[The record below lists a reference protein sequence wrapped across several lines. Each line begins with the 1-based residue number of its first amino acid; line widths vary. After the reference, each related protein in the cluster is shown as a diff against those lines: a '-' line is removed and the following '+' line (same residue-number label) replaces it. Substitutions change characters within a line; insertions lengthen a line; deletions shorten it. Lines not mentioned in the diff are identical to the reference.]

1 MKIAKRV
8 FVCLMALALCV
19 SLLSVLAM
27 ADGSGNASIDEIKKV
42 LEYYEEPV
50 IFNYDFEDAPTGSF
64 TADQIVNESAYGDRN
79 TLTVKDGADGRYLE
93 IVGDFFYCA
102 PTYFVWN
109 SDEAVDDFF
118 VDFSASAASSAL
130 GNNIIS
136 LFIDGEARAD
146 VISSTP
152 GTELVSLD
160 FSGGK
165 VTYADSTVTG
175 GVSTLKDAG
184 GNNFVISPDVFY
196 NVSVEYTATKGAYS
210 LTVSKASDPA
220 VSATVEG
227 VKLPCELVKHV
238 RLGATEANMYDSII
252 HLDNINV
259 FGGTFHRNNLEKD
272 VATEKAI
279 SDILALVTGEGGLSE
294 DDKLELFSVVST
306 LVEKHGFVSED
317 ADITAAID
325 TIVRSAVE
333 LYAEKLDECLS
344 HVEEGDTYPERYAN
358 YQSYVRYFEL
368 MPADIS
374 CVGAERQPVIQA
386 IIDRYSLEGQE
397 LASIKESSE
406 GYIAALAGIDLE
418 NADNVNDFNY
428 LKSYYDAVAEFTPN
442 PTYAGVRELETV
454 YRALIASYE
463 SLKMHGETFVKN
475 VATVANTEKSFGE
488 RYLAYVDARDNKF
501 ENETYPGVTEALAT
515 LDAVSAEMEAAIEIC
530 EEFIVNMIRAEYST
544 YLNAKKGALQDA
556 ARGKDQTAAPD
567 YQLLLVQEM
576 YMEYP
581 GMPEAVEKYATISRE
596 VVESEAAAEAYIAY
610 VTELQSVY
618 QTLSDTELAARIL
631 EAERLSVRGNVT
643 GYESVTDVTIVD
655 VNIIFNNIKSGFEL
669 ASGYKK
675 YFSSLI
681 SSLKSESDGEKRF
694 EIINEALDV
703 VRTAESYDGVNAG
716 EKAELDAAVS
726 EYNERVR
733 ALNAA
738 FETANSVAADVISAS
753 AGTAADDA
761 QVGRVVALIKKL
773 SELELVPDE
782 D

>member
-79 TLTVKDGADGRYLE
+79 TLTVKDGAEGRYLE
-93 IVGDFFYCA
+93 IVGDFLYCA

-118 VDFSASAASSAL
+118 VDFSASAASAAWGL
-130 GNNIIS
+130 NVVS
-136 LFIDGEARAD
+136 LFIDGTTRSD
-146 VISSTP
+146 VINSTP
-152 GTELVSLD
+152 GTELVTLN
-160 FSGGK
+160 FSQGK

-259 FGGTFHRNNLEKD
+259 FGGTFHRNNSEKD
-272 VATEKAI
+272 LATEKAI

-294 DDKLELFSVVST
+294 EDKLELFSVVST

-317 ADITAAID
+317 ADTTAAID
-325 TIVRSAVE
+325 SIVRSAVE

-344 HVEEGDTYPERYAN
+344 HVEEGDTYSERYAN

-397 LASIKESSE
+397 LASIKENSE

-418 NADNVNDFNY
+418 NATNVNDFNY

-463 SLKMHGETFVKN
+463 SLKMHGETFVNN

-501 ENETYPGVTEALAT
+501 ENETYPGVTEALET
-515 LDAVSAEMEAAIEIC
+515 LDAVSVEMEAAIEIC
-530 EEFIVNMIRAEYST
+530 EDFIVNMIRAEYST

-581 GMPEAVEKYATISRE
+581 GMPEAVEKYSTISRE

-643 GYESVTDVTIVD
+643 GYEGVTDVNIV
-655 VNIIFNNIKSGFEL
+655 FNDIKSGFEL

-703 VRTAESYDGVNAG
+703 IRTAESYDGVNAG

-726 EYNERVR
+726 EYNENVK

-738 FETANSVAADVISAS
+738 FETANSIAADVISAS
-753 AGTAADDA
+753 AGTSADDA